1 MFEITHPS
9 SKGTTTHAIRAKTKL
24 TSGAKKKTTLSDSV
38 GTIISLKTCFNKSAK
53 LCNIPKGPT
62 TLGPLLNCNKP
73 QTFLSPYIMKAKLAN
88 THNIT
93 KKHWPKTIM
102 KIPKFVSKNGI

>member
-1 MFEITHPS
+1 M
-9 SKGTTTHAIRAKTKL
+9 RANTKL
-24 TSGAKKKTTLSDSV
+24 IRGAKKKTTLSDSV
-38 GTIISLKTCFNKSAK
+38 GTIISLNTCFNKSAK

-62 TLGPLLNCNKP
+62 TFGPLLSCKRP

-93 KKHWPKTIM
+93 KKHWPVTMSKM
-102 KIPKFVSKNGI
+102 PKFVSKKGN